1 MRRNLPQIFRHLRE
15 LAEHCGSYCDP
26 DGERLEILTRELRD
40 LEKQKWGP
48 RKKKKHKAVEGE
60 HGDGI

>member
-1 MRRNLPQIFRHLRE
+1 M
-15 LAEHCGSYCDP
+15 
-26 DGERLEILTRELRD
+26 LRD

-48 RKKKKHKAVEGE
+48 RKKKKHKAIEGE

>member
-15 LAEHCGSYCDP
+15 LVEQAQD
-26 DGERLEILTRELRD
+26 DWFNVEILKTLSLELCE

-48 RKKKKHKAVEGE
+48 RKKKKHKGIEGE

>member
-15 LAEHCGSYCDP
+15 LAEYIP
-26 DGERLEILTRELRD
+26 DSCNAVELLRCELRE

-48 RKKKKHKAVEGE
+48 RKKKKHKAIEGQD
-60 HGDGI
+60 GDGI